1 MRATRATLRWRHGF
15 RHGLLQPGG
24 EREAG
29 AKFRGAVVKLLGGM
43 RAVDWSQ
50 WGRHHSSGHSW
61 RLCSF
66 PSDAEEEEAP
76 QFCKERRH
84 RAAGNRGGGGV
95 GGVGGGGGGVGRRS
109 WTLRPGERE
118 RGVGR
123 EHGRRQRRGVGS
135 ELAIDG
141 RRLDTIGLTRRT
153 HEREEQQ
160 RRPPPTVLALHLC
173 LAAGGGRAARWD
185 GQPEKTREAVL
196 SSAAI
201 GVPKTGRP
209 SARFGSC

>member
-1 MRATRATLRWRHGF
+1 M
-15 RHGLLQPGG
+15 Q
-24 EREAG
+24 
-29 AKFRGAVVKLLGGM
+29 
-43 RAVDWSQ
+43 
-50 WGRHHSSGHSW
+50 
-61 RLCSF
+61 
-66 PSDAEEEEAP
+66 
-76 QFCKERRH
+76 
-84 RAAGNRGGGGV
+84 
-95 GGVGGGGGGVGRRS
+95 
-109 WTLRPGERE
+109 
-118 RGVGR
+118 
-123 EHGRRQRRGVGS
+123 
-135 ELAIDG
+135 G